1 MRTSPYTQ
9 ETMVIENPSK
19 PLVMLMNKLRDRKMA
34 QLKELKE
41 KKDFYFYDLRDL
53 LGIIIEAGNIVVGPL
68 ANHPLAG
75 NPEGYVGN

>member
-19 PLVMLMNKLRDRKMA
+19 SLVMLMNKLRDRKMA

-41 KKDFYFYDLRDL
+41 KKDFYFPK
-53 LGIIIEAGNIVVGPL
+53 NKQ
-68 ANHPLAG
+68 
-75 NPEGYVGN
+75 

>member
-41 KKDFYFYDLRDL
+41 KKDLYFPK
-53 LGIIIEAGNIVVGPL
+53 NKQ
-68 ANHPLAG
+68 
-75 NPEGYVGN
+75 